1 MIARNTFRGIVVAS
15 SAAATIV
22 FAVPGLAGATINPPS
37 SAKLELAGETV
48 AATLS
53 QISTDLS
60 GGTVQCTL
68 LIDGDQR
75 QNALSER
82 KPAPADFTLT
92 RPLAAGEHL
101 ALTYCADFPADSDT
115 PSSYPTLA
123 CAKITVPA
131 GTVEALPNDQ
141 CFLTN
146 S

>member
-1 MIARNTFRGIVVAS
+1 MAS
-15 SAAATIV
+15 SAAAAIV
-22 FAVPGLAGATINPPS
+22 AAPGLAGATIVPPS
-37 SAKLELAGETV
+37 SATLQVVGDTV
-48 AATLS
+48 TATLS
-53 QISTDLS
+53 GISTDLP

-68 LIDGDQR
+68 FVDGDPR
-75 QNALSER
+75 QNTLSARE
-82 KPAPADFTLT
+82 PAPANFTLA

-123 CAKITVPA
+123 CAKVTMPV